1 MKLTISKLR
10 EEAITFC
17 KHEST
22 IIHEELVGVT
32 DGKAVGTYI
41 EHKFEEYLKN
51 KYEITI
57 GSSGK
62 GIDLPDP
69 HINTDI
75 KVTSVKKPQS
85 SSPFKNIEQKI
96 YGLGYNL
103 LIFVYEKI
111 DIANKCYLDF
121 KHCILIK
128 SERTGD
134 YNLTKILR
142 KLIELGAKESDII
155 EILKDNNIPG
165 DNQILE
171 ILAKKIIKNP
181 PKQGY
186 LTISNALQ
194 WRLRY
199 INVIN
204 LEENVDGIYTYGQYT
219 KKELDKYQT
228 SLFFTDKVCEYLKN
242 DLKIQPEII
251 IEPTYGIN
259 NFLKSASRFF
269 PNKKLYRIEINEK
282 RINSIDTTTSNPKFI
297 NEDIITYNFDNIDE
311 NNSFLIIGAITLNI
325 ELNKSESEKN
335 HSNSDFKNVKTK
347 MKLTSKN
354 NFDNS
359 ESIILKIIDELK
371 NTKSTIVFLCKTTT
385 SRNVFREL
393 IKNNIIYSFV
403 KQINID
409 SSEIFKINDTYCLF
423 IIQFGEK
430 TLSNKIC
437 EVSDFSNP
445 SKVLYDFGYISDEFY
460 FNIKNIPPIDGKCEK
475 EWSQGVKHDC
485 AGIMELICKNNQLIN
500 KNNENINIEH
510 SFVYPLLKSSNLKKP
525 IVNETLKYIIITQQR
540 TRQDTTYLKTE
551 APKTWK
557 YLNDNK
563 KYFDKRK
570 SKIYKNAPDFSI
582 GIGNNSFKKYKVAIS
597 GFNKEPIFSLV
608 YNEKTM
614 MLDDSCYFLPFDDY
628 DSAYIT
634 MLILNSNLVKKFL
647 KNIAS
652 LDSKRPFSK
661 KILKRIDISK
671 CLDLLSFKKIK
682 EIEKELSLKDYI
694 TLEKFTKYKNEIKMG
709 KI

>member
-10 EEAITFC
+10 EEAIKFC
-17 KHEST
+17 KNESN
-22 IIHEELVGVT
+22 IIHDELIGIT

-57 GSSGK
+57 GSSSK

-75 KVTSVKKPQS
+75 KVTSIKKPQS
-85 SSPFKNIEQKI
+85 SSPFRNIEQKI

-111 DIANKCYLDF
+111 DIDNKCYLDF
-121 KHCILIK
+121 KHCIFIE
-128 SERTGD
+128 SERSGD

-142 KLIELGAKESDII
+142 KMIELGAKESDII

-171 ILAKKIIKNP
+171 ILTKKIIKTP

-204 LEENVDGIYTYGQYT
+204 LEDTVDGVYTYGQYE
-219 KKELDKYQT
+219 KKELDEYQT
-228 SLFFTDKVCEYLKN
+228 PLLFTDKICEYLKN
-242 DLKIQPEII
+242 DLKIKPDII
-251 IEPTYGIN
+251 IEPTYGID

-269 PNKKLYRIEINEK
+269 PNKKLYRIGINK
-282 RINSIDTTTSNPKFI
+282 KNINNMNTPISNPTFI
-297 NEDIITYNFDNIDE
+297 NKDILTFNFDNINE
-311 NNSFLIIGAITLNI
+311 NNSFLIIGDITQNI
-325 ELNKSESEKN
+325 KLNKTELKKIY
-335 HSNSDFKNVKTK
+335 SNFDFKNKNK
-347 MKLTSKN
+347 MQLMPRN
-354 NFDNS
+354 NFDTS
-359 ESIILKIIDELK
+359 ESIILKMIAELK
-371 NTKSTIVFLCKTTT
+371 NTKSTLAFLCKTTT
-385 SRNVFREL
+385 SRNIFREL
-393 IKNNIIYSFV
+393 IKNNIKYSFV

-409 SSEIFKINDTYCLF
+409 YSKISKTNGIYCLF
-423 IIQFGEK
+423 ILQFGEK
-430 TLSNKIC
+430 SLTNNIC

-445 SKVLYDFGYISDEFY
+445 SKILYEFSYITDKFY
-460 FNIKNIPPIDGKCEK
+460 FNIKDIPPIDGKCEK
-475 EWSQGVKHDC
+475 EWMHGVKHDC
-485 AGIMELICKNNQLIN
+485 ASIMELTCKDNQLIN

-510 SFVYPLLKSSNLKKP
+510 SFVYPLLKSSDLKKP
-525 IVNETLKYIIITQQR
+525 IVNQTLKYIIITQQK
-540 TRQDTTYLKTE
+540 TKQDTTYLKIE

-557 YLNDNK
+557 YLNENK

-570 SKIYKNAPDFSI
+570 SKVYKNAPDFSI
-582 GIGNNSFKKYKVAIS
+582 GIGDFSFKKYKVAIS

-614 MLDDSCYFLPFDDY
+614 MLDDSCYFLPFDNY

-647 KNIAS
+647 KKITS
-652 LDSKRPFSK
+652 LHSKRPFSK
-661 KILKRIDISK
+661 KVLKRINISK
-671 CLDLLSFKKIK
+671 CLDLLSFNEIK
-682 EIEKELSLKDYI
+682 EIEKTLGLTEYI
-694 TLEKFTKYKNEIKMG
+694 TLEKFTKYETELKIG